1 MWLQFKLDFPAAH
14 REFSFTN
21 QNSQQS
27 GFHRA
32 NMVIEQGRGDTMQ
45 DIVDA
50 IAQLA
55 TTIALDRGT
64 VATFT
69 ATNAKLA
76 SQMEAAQTC
85 INMLNDEIIALKAK
99 LKPTG

>member
-1 MWLQFKLDFPAAH
+1 MIVNVAFTLVFNTGFFPDACHTWFKLDFPAAH
-14 REFSFTN
+14 RESRFTN

-27 GFHRA
+27 GFHRS
-32 NMVIEQGRGDTMQ
+32 NMMIEQGLGDTMQ
-45 DIVDA
+45 DTVDA

-55 TTIALDRGT
+55 TAMASDRGT

-76 SQMEAAQTC
+76 S
-85 INMLNDEIIALKAK
+85 
-99 LKPTG
+99 